1 MTPEELDKLVDA
13 YAWRVVDDMDL
24 KDLRAFAVDVI
35 ANDFETETEE
45 YIIETIKDYYPELLN
60 D

>member
-1 MTPEELDKLVDA
+1 MTSEELDKLVNE
-13 YAWRVVDDMDL
+13 YAMRVVDDMDL
-24 KDLRAFAVDVI
+24 KDLCAFAVDVI

-45 YIIETIKDYYPELLN
+45 YVIETIKNYYPDLLN

>member
-1 MTPEELDKLVDA
+1 MTSEELDKLVNE
-13 YAWRVVDDMDL
+13 YAMRVVDDMDL
-24 KDLRAFAVDVI
+24 KDLCAFAVDVI

-45 YIIETIKDYYPELLN
+45 YIIETIKNYYPDLLN